1 MGDANFCHCPRI
13 YETVGV
19 RYDDAAKL
27 GGIIKDVVAMLK
39 EYPEI
44 DESQTLIVNFNKF
57 ASSSLDFFVY
67 CFTHT
72 TNWIKYH
79 EVKQDVLFRIYQVIT
94 SHGAECAFPASILHV
109 PEPVQL
115 QT

>member
-27 GGIIKDVVAMLK
+27 DGIIKDMVAMLK
-39 EYPEI
+39 EHPEI